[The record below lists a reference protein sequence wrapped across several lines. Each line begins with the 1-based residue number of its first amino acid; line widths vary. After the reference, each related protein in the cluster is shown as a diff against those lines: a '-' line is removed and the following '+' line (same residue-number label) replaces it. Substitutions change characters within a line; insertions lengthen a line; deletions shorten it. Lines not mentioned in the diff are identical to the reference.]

1 MIRAKL
7 LCSLFVSLL
16 AVLFIRPVGADTVKE
31 QLTHQYDSH
40 LNRLFSSLTSNPELA
55 SQPKWLMQ
63 LAEKE
68 IVSHWD
74 IDSTLLAMIG
84 RTQWQRL
91 NETDQKALQQSFK
104 LTLIRY
110 FMEAHSYYDGQTV
123 RLDSLQLNQT
133 QDKGWLKLL
142 IELDYMPDMTVDL
155 SLIKQDDRWLFR
167 DLRFQG
173 ISYTRMKRGFYQSM
187 LKEKGVKQL
196 IAELDA
202 KNRSFFQRLGLQD
215 WIRC

>member
-1 MIRAKL
+1 MVKVKFHSI
-7 LCSLFVSLL
+7 LFISLL
-16 AVLFIRPVGADTVKE
+16 AVLFIGPVSAMSVKE
-31 QLTHQYDSH
+31 QLSLQYGAH
-40 LNRLFSSLTSNPELA
+40 INRLFTSLTSNPQLA
-55 SQPKWLMQ
+55 SQPEWLMQ

-68 IVSHWD
+68 IISHWD

-84 RTQWQRL
+84 RTQWQGL
-91 NETDQKALQQSFK
+91 EEVDQKALQQSFK

-110 FMEAHSYYDGQTV
+110 FMEAYSYYDGQTV
-123 RLDSLQLNQT
+123 RLESLQLNDT
-133 QDKGWLKLL
+133 QNKGWLKLL

-155 SLIKQDDRWLFR
+155 SLIKQDERWLFR

-202 KNRSFFQRLGLQD
+202 KNRSFFQQLGLQV
-215 WIRC
+215 